1 MLQKIFLPILIFTAQ
16 FVGAQD
22 CPDLLNPLNGATN
35 VPVETSISWEAVAGV
50 NGYIISLGTTPGGVD
65 IVEEVQI
72 GNDPN
77 FTPPLGLPE
86 ATQIYVTIT
95 LFLFDQD
102 NIVCP
107 SQSFTTENVTIPPN
121 CTSLINPTNG
131 ETNVNTGVNLNW
143 VYAPKATGYRLT
155 LGTSP
160 GAGDILDNFDVGNV
174 LFYNPPLDFPP
185 DTLIY
190 VLISPYNENGIA
202 LNCPEESFT
211 TASLGD
217 PPGCTSLISPEDGA
231 FNVPLSPLIE
241 WYPAENADGYR
252 LYIGKTPYIND
263 ILDGATFT
271 ETSTYVLNFE
281 PNNTY
286 FVRIVPFNE
295 AGEAQG
301 CPQESFSTILG
312 CGPYFDPDTGELITH
327 YPESSF
333 PDSVGICENQIP
345 TTVTS
350 PDIADGYRWYH
361 LLPTGTEDLISEE
374 SSVAISEE
382 GTYRYEIYN
391 IVTQNG
397 YSIECSFT
405 KEFIVTTSS
414 APVIEQVFIEKFGDL
429 FTVTLEVSGNGN
441 YEYSIDGENFSDNN
455 FFLNLPQ
462 GDYTLT
468 VRDKNGCGETFKDIR
483 LRPTPP
489 GFPPYFSPNGDG
501 VNDYWQYIPPKINA
515 LPISVI
521 YIYDRYGK
529 YLARVGRVSKGWDG
543 KFGNRDM
550 PADGYWYKAVTIDG
564 KEYTGHF
571 TLVR

>member
-16 FVGAQD
+16 FVVAQD

-286 FVRIVPFNE
+286 SQISHPNLCLPF
-295 AGEAQG
+295 
-301 CPQESFSTILG
+301 
-312 CGPYFDPDTGELITH
+312 
-327 YPESSF
+327 
-333 PDSVGICENQIP
+333 
-345 TTVTS
+345 
-350 PDIADGYRWYH
+350 
-361 LLPTGTEDLISEE
+361 
-374 SSVAISEE
+374 
-382 GTYRYEIYN
+382 
-391 IVTQNG
+391 
-397 YSIECSFT
+397 
-405 KEFIVTTSS
+405 
-414 APVIEQVFIEKFGDL
+414 
-429 FTVTLEVSGNGN
+429 
-441 YEYSIDGENFSDNN
+441 
-455 FFLNLPQ
+455 
-462 GDYTLT
+462 
-468 VRDKNGCGETFKDIR
+468 
-483 LRPTPP
+483 PP
-489 GFPPYFSPNGDG
+489 GLGIFHSDH
-501 VNDYWQYIPPKINA
+501 
-515 LPISVI
+515 
-521 YIYDRYGK
+521 K
-529 YLARVGRVSKGWDG
+529 YK
-543 KFGNRDM
+543 
-550 PADGYWYKAVTIDG
+550 
-564 KEYTGHF
+564 
-571 TLVR
+571 